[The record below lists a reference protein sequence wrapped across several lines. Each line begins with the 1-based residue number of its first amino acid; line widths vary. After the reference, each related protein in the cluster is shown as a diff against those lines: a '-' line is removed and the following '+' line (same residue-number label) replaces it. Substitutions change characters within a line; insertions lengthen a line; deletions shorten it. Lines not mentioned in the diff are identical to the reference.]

1 MKKFGLLAAAFAMVL
16 TFASCSNG
24 SDDDD
29 DDTTTPSTTTSSSS
43 SGAAATTVPAFEANA
58 TYKSAVN
65 EFDGTQTITVKMTS
79 ATGGTINNGGDDK
92 TFTIDSTTGALT
104 YTGNNGDTA
113 VSHILKI
120 GEKIYAAGRASAT
133 TSASLATTWDC
144 GGGMT
149 LTFNADNTVTF
160 SGNTAPYTIVNGIV
174 TANFGGSEKKLL
186 FAGSKLFFKYA
197 ELTKQ

>member
-1 MKKFGLLAAAFAMVL
+1 M
-16 TFASCSNG
+16 
-24 SDDDD
+24 
-29 DDTTTPSTTTSSSS
+29 
-43 SGAAATTVPAFEANA
+43 
-58 TYKSAVN
+58 
-65 EFDGTQTITVKMTS
+65 
-79 ATGGTINNGGDDK
+79 
-92 TFTIDSTTGALT
+92 
-104 YTGNNGDTA
+104 
-113 VSHILKI
+113 
-120 GEKIYAAGRASAT
+120 YAAGRASVT

-160 SGNTAPYTIVNGIV
+160 SGNTAPYTIENGIV